1 MFKLNNRYQEEAAD
15 GAEEGGAPDTGSL
28 LDGAKPAEGEG
39 EAPAEGTWFMSEG
52 VAGEG
57 ERPEWYNAD
66 KYKSVSDQAA
76 AYPELAK
83 KMGAYTGAPEEY
95 DLALPEGVNEHLT
108 IDMEREGTKEF
119 VEFAQE
125 QGISQDFMAKALEFH
140 SEAMM
145 EALSDYLPDREAEMS
160 VLGKDALTRVTN
172 VSDWGQANLSE
183 EQFDMLRSVTS
194 TADGVQ
200 LVEALIG
207 KTRENPTPDKIDPV
221 VGGKTPED
229 LKALRY
235 AKDEGGHLK
244 IQTDPD
250 YKKMVEEEYKKV
262 YGTAPRE
269 TVVTL

>member
-28 LDGAKPAEGEG
+28 LDNA
-39 EAPAEGTWFMSEG
+39 APAPKEGDADAWYMSEG

-95 DLALPEGVNEHLT
+95 DFALPEGVSEHLT
-108 IDMEREGTKEF
+108 INLEREGTKAF
-119 VEFAQE
+119 VDFAKE
-125 QGISQDFMAKALEFH
+125 QGVSQDFMSKALEFH

-145 EALSDYLPDREAEMS
+145 EALNDYMPDREAEMS

-183 EQFDMLRSVTS
+183 DQFDMLRSVTS

-200 LVEALIG
+200 LVEALIN
-207 KTRENPTPDKIDPV
+207 KTRQNPTPGEIDPAANS
-221 VGGKTPED
+221 KNADE

-235 AKDEGGHLK
+235 ATDDNGNLK
-244 IQTDPD
+244 IQLDPE
-250 YKKMVEEEYKKV
+250 YKKMVDAEYEKF
-262 YGTAPRE
+262 YGKEPRN